1 MEDLEHLLLNYDDLP
16 AAERAQADAYLD
28 AHPGAASVLT
38 EGRALRGLLDQA
50 ARAGADLP
58 DAEAIA
64 HYVAARHMA
73 HRPLPPDLVALGQR
87 IEAALAAHPDVER
100 QFSMMQDRLKTLT
113 AEAES
118 PRAQFERLTGRRLGG
133 AQPQEAP
140 SPVPFAALSESSP
153 DRRTTPERR
162 ARSRGWRTSVADYAT
177 IPFLQRVSLPRLAFA
192 ATFVVVLVYGS
203 LFVAGRAGQP
213 RTARLADLGAVESE
227 FAGLRLRGA
236 DGAMDP
242 AADRYA
248 AALETLHDARTSVLG
263 LFPSYDTEGLVD
275 TMHLLEETITLGGED
290 SALGLEA
297 WFLIGKILLYEG
309 EVDAARDAFQIV
321 VERQGPSAPDAQRL
335 LDAL

>member
-28 AHPGAASVLT
+28 AHPGAASVLA
-38 EGRALRGLLDQA
+38 EGRALRGLLEQA

-58 DAEAIA
+58 DAESIA

-73 HRPLPPDLVALGQR
+73 HHPLPSDLAALEQR

-100 QFSMMQDRLKTLT
+100 QFSMMQDRLRTLT

-133 AQPQEAP
+133 AQPKETA
-140 SPVPFAALSESSP
+140 SPLPFAPLPEPPVEHRNPS
-153 DRRTTPERR
+153 ERR
-162 ARSRGWRTSVADYAT
+162 ARSGGWRTSVADYAA

-192 ATFVVVLVYGS
+192 ASFVLVLVYGS
-203 LFVAGRAGQP
+203 LFVASRAGQP
-213 RTARLADLGAVESE
+213 RTVRLADLGAVESE

-236 DGAMDP
+236 DGVMDP

-263 LFPSYDTEGLVD
+263 LFPSYDAEGLGD
-275 TMHLLEETITLGGED
+275 TVHLLEETITLGGED

-309 EVDAARDAFQIV
+309 ETDAARDAFRIV
-321 VERQGPSAPDAQRL
+321 VDRQGPSAPDAQRF
-335 LDAL
+335 LDQL